1 MSRRRVAT
9 AEQKAKAKE
18 RWRLMRELAHRVS
31 EMTEDERVRL
41 VGEGWPVTIEGHRL
55 SMHNAVMVALQRQGV
70 SIVGG
75 FRQWR
80 QAGRIVRKGEHGQA
94 IWVPIGDGKPKED
107 AEQDADAEQTE
118 ERQRPRFMLA
128 TVFDIGQ
135 TKPLEVAVAA
145 E

>member
-1 MSRRRVAT
+1 MSKRRVAT

-18 RWRLMRELAHRVS
+18 RRSLMRRLAQRVS
-31 EMTEDERVRL
+31 KMTEDERVRL

-55 SMHNAVMVALQRQGV
+55 SMHNACMLACQRQGV
-70 SIVGG
+70 SVVGG

-94 IWVPIGDGKPKED
+94 IWVPISNGKP
-107 AEQDADAEQTE
+107 EQDADAERTE
-118 ERQRPRFMLA
+118 ERPRFILA
-128 TVFDIGQ
+128 TVFDIAQ
-135 TKPLEVAVAA
+135 TKPLAAVAA

>member
-18 RWRLMRELAHRVS
+18 RRRLMRELARRVS
-31 EMTEDERVRL
+31 KMTEDERVRL

-55 SMHNAVMVALQRQGV
+55 SMHNACMLVCQRQGV

-94 IWVPIGDGKPKED
+94 IWGPVGDGKPK
-107 AEQDADAEQTE
+107 QDADGEQTE
-118 ERQRPRFMLA
+118 ERQRPQFILA

-135 TKPLEVAVAA
+135 TKPLAAVAA
-145 E
+145 G